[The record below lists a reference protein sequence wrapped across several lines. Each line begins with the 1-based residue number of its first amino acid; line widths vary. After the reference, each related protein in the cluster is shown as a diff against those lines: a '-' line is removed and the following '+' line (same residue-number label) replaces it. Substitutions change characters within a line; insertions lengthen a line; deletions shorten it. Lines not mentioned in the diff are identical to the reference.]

1 MKQNCSNAWY
11 FLLQVIIDNVN
22 IKDLNLQ
29 AARRSMAVITQDPVL
44 FSGSLRRNLDPFSLY
59 EDHDMWSALEEVQL
73 KTEGGGGGDSIV
85 FHYCDVI

>member
-1 MKQNCSNAWY
+1 MKQNCSNALN
-11 FLLQVIIDNVN
+11 FLLQVDKVN

-29 AARRSMAVITQDPVL
+29 AARRSMSVITQDPVL

-85 FHYCDVI
+85 FLYCDVI